1 MIRPFRCSRLP
12 AVCLTGGGRFVTLL
26 TGPYRAKGTMNNP
39 IRKLCLTLGVAAT
52 LTATS
57 CIGPNNAY
65 NSVLNWNSKLSN
77 KYVNE
82 LAFLGLHF
90 IPVYQLCYFGDLIL
104 FNSVE
109 FWSGKNMIAK
119 PEAFKPQCEEA
130 K

>member
-1 MIRPFRCSRLP
+1 MIRPLLCGRLL
-12 AVCLTGGGRFVTLL
+12 AVCLTGGARLVTFHA
-26 TGPYRAKGTMNNP
+26 GPLRAKGTMNNP

-90 IPVYQLCYFGDLIL
+90 IPVYQLCYFGDLVL

-109 FWSGKNMIAK
+109 YWTGNNMITK
-119 PEAFKPQCEEA
+119 PEAFKPQCEAA